1 LREDSRP
8 DYLLTDVLEIHFIN
22 MVRFRKLK
30 SRDVANRPLERWLTY
45 FDIAT
50 PEEKLREVIQ
60 MDTAIK
66 RTQELLEFVMQDKE
80 ALREYHMR
88 EMALCDLTTTVNT
101 AFEKGE
107 AKGIKKG
114 KIDVA
119 KKLLCEGLSVEFIH
133 KTTGLDTKTIQS
145 LK

>member
-1 LREDSRP
+1 
-8 DYLLTDVLEIHFIN
+8 
-22 MVRFRKLK
+22 
-30 SRDVANRPLERWLTY
+30 
-45 FDIAT
+45 
-50 PEEKLREVIQ
+50 

-114 KIDVA
+114 KVKGKNEGKIEVA
-119 KKLLCEGLSVEFIH
+119 KKSLRKGLSVEVIH
-133 KTTGLDTKTIQS
+133 EITGLDTKTIQS
-145 LK
+145 LE